1 LRTDQTISEAETN
14 IRRRDEAKSNNDG
27 ELQGNETGSN
37 RHDTVGLGNYP
48 KAAELKKKETD
59 NDSENL
65 DATQQLS
72 ELRKKFA
79 DEIKSAVE
87 GKTNMS
93 SQAIREILEAIGS
106 LSPNEFK
113 KLYTELSDVIP
124 KGAGDNSINESM
136 TKVKEFF
143 ENQSNWRE
151 GRMGSVLTELGVNP
165 DVWDKN
171 MNYYI
176 KEDDNFNKWY
186 TNWQQQ
192 LLEKVFPLEKISEE
206 KKEEIKKVYKKE
218 RGN

>member
-1 LRTDQTISEAETN
+1 
-14 IRRRDEAKSNNDG
+14 
-27 ELQGNETGSN
+27 
-37 RHDTVGLGNYP
+37 
-48 KAAELKKKETD
+48 
-59 NDSENL
+59 
-65 DATQQLS
+65 
-72 ELRKKFA
+72 
-79 DEIKSAVE
+79 
-87 GKTNMS
+87 MS

-176 KEDDNFNKWY
+176 KEDDNFNNWY
-186 TNWQQQ
+186 TNLQQQ